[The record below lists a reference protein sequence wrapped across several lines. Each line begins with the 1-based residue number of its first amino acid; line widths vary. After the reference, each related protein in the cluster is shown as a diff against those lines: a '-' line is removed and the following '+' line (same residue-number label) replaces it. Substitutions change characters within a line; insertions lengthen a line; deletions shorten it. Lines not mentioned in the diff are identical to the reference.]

1 MPSLRLGKIII
12 SSFTFKGKEIKIAW
26 VIILIWLVF
35 LTPIAAFFSSRV
47 MESMSTE
54 FSFVPEGSDSAT
66 ALDILE
72 NDFPPSNES
81 LVAVLKSETG
91 FAFNATLFNSTFQ
104 ATNQTIDDLID
115 ATITAS
121 NDNFLYG
128 LLLSLHINESV
139 YEWGVGKFDDIISP
153 FVLFPGLI
161 MTFPNQSQIWQDF
174 WNQMFFKDDT
184 ITMII
189 IGLEITSGGFSELG
203 FGEQGDY
210 FDYIQE
216 LRDYVEKGL
225 GRELFLARLAGIIGS
240 DVYPDTETKITGSL
254 AISYDS
260 LESTKRDRERMDIL
274 TIVLVIIILF
284 IVLRSLIA
292 PIVPLVT
299 MAPALLLANTMLF
312 FLGNYIEIGS
322 FAPIMVTVLGLA
334 VGVDYSIFI
343 LTRFLDELREGK
355 TKEEAIMT
363 SVTMSGRA
371 ILSSGLVVIM
381 GFGALLIPKLELIQS
396 IGLGV
401 IIAIICGLLA
411 AFTLLPSLLYV
422 LGTKVVWPR
431 KISWIEN
438 QINEDPVQNQTEPK
452 GTRNIWGIFARFS
465 IRYAWPIIIFA
476 LIITVPFMMLLATY
490 QPSYDILS
498 MLPPNVESSEAFE
511 ILDEVGMTSELYG
524 NSMILSGFSSSDE
537 LWSNHTLYA
546 IDRLADWFISN
557 TDAIQDV
564 ETITRPSIGFVKLDM
579 IDLAKTAQGTETP
592 FLSVSSLSAVL
603 LVTGNSFDNI
613 AQNYVNWNQANDT
626 LIIKLIFVNNPM
638 GPDAMGDLRYLRT
651 ELKDLTVF
659 DLPST
664 VKGYIYGGTSI
675 NVDMSNELYSAFPL
689 MILWIIVTVMVILT
703 LLLGSI
709 TVPVR
714 LIITI
719 ATSVTWTLGFLVL
732 MFQFNLEEI
741 TIALINPNINIEA
754 GLYWIIPPI
763 LFCIL
768 FGLGMDYDIFIT
780 SRIREEYLKGK
791 SNHEAIEEGLIHTA
805 SVVTSCALIMAG
817 AFLAL
822 WFSNLLI
829 LTEIGLGMVFAVI
842 VDATIVRVFLVP
854 AAMAIMG
861 DKYNWWPEWVNK
873 KFGKLTH

>member
-1 MPSLRLGKIII
+1 MPSLRLGKIIT
-12 SSFTFKGKEIKIAW
+12 SSLTIRDKEVKTAW
-26 VIILIWLVF
+26 IVILIWLVVI
-35 LTPIAAFFSSRV
+35 TPFTGYFSSRV

-54 FSFVPEGSDSAT
+54 WSFVPVGSDSDK

-72 NDFPPSNES
+72 NEFPPSNES

-104 ATNQTIDDLID
+104 ASNKTIEDLID
-115 ATITAS
+115 TTIKSA
-121 NDNFLYG
+121 NDNFIYG
-128 LLLSLHINESV
+128 LLLSLEINKSI
-139 YEWGVGKFDDIISP
+139 YEMKVGKFENIMSP
-153 FVLFPGLI
+153 FVLYPGLI
-161 MTFPNQSQIWQDF
+161 MTFPNQSQVWQDF
-174 WNQMFFKDDT
+174 WNQMFFEDDT
-184 ITMII
+184 ITMIL
-189 IGLEITSGGFSELG
+189 IGLEISSSGFSELG
-203 FGEQGDY
+203 FGEQGEY
-210 FDYIQE
+210 FTYIQD
-216 LRDYVEKGL
+216 LRDYLDRGISL
-225 GRELFLARLAGIIGS
+225 DLYLARLALGIS
-240 DVYPDTETKITGSL
+240 VSPDTNTKITGSL

-260 LESTKRDRERMDIL
+260 LKSTQKDRERMDIL
-274 TIVLVIIILF
+274 TVVLIIIILF
-284 IVLRSLIA
+284 LILRSLIA
-292 PIVPLVT
+292 PLVPLVT
-299 MAPALLLANTMLF
+299 MFPALLLANTMLF

-343 LTRFLDELREGK
+343 LTRFLDELREGR
-355 TKEEAIMT
+355 TKEEALIT

-401 IIAIICGLLA
+401 IIAIICGLLS

-422 LGTKVVWPR
+422 FGEKITWPR
-431 KISWIEN
+431 KIASTKVEEEEKKTIPITN
-438 QINEDPVQNQTEPK
+438 GK
-452 GTRNIWGIFARFS
+452 IWGIFARFS
-465 IRYAWPIIIFA
+465 IRLAWPIIILA
-476 LIITVPFMMLLATY
+476 LIITVPFALLLASY

-511 ILDEVGMTSELYG
+511 ILDEIGMTSELYG
-524 NSMILSGFSSSDE
+524 NSMVLSGFSSSEE
-537 LWSNHTLYA
+537 LWSNNTLYA
-546 IDRLADWFISN
+546 IDHLAEWLSN
-557 TDAIQDV
+557 TEAIHDV
-564 ETITRPSIGFVKLDM
+564 ETITRPSMGGLVKLNL
-579 IDLAKTAQGTETP
+579 IDLAKTAQGTEVP
-592 FLSVSSLSAVL
+592 YLSVSSLSAVAREHL
-603 LVTGNSFDNI
+603 PLESTFEDIILG
-613 AQNYVNWNQANDT
+613 YVNWHQANNT
-626 LIIKLIFVNNPM
+626 VIVKLNFVRNPM
-638 GPDAMGDLRYLRT
+638 GPEAMGDLRYLRS
-651 ELKDLTVF
+651 ELKDLTIF
-659 DLPST
+659 NLPST
-664 VKGYIYGGTSI
+664 VKGYIFGGTSI

-689 MILWIIVTVMVILT
+689 MVLWIIITIMVILT

-709 TVPVR
+709 TVPIR

-741 TIALINPNINIEA
+741 TIALLNPNINIEA

-805 SVVTSCALIMAG
+805 SVVTSCAFIMAG

-822 WFSNLLI
+822 WFSFLLI

-861 DKYNWWPEWVNK
+861 DKYNWWPDWINR

>member
-1 MPSLRLGKIII
+1 MSLFHRLGKTII
-12 SSFTFKGKEIKIAW
+12 SSFTFKKKEIKVAW
-26 VIILIWLVF
+26 IIILVWLIIIM
-35 LTPIAAFFSSRV
+35 PITAFFSSRV

-54 FSFVPEGSDSAT
+54 WSFVPTGSDSDI
-66 ALDILE
+66 ALKILE
-72 NDFPPSNES
+72 NEYPPSNES
-81 LVAVLKSETG
+81 LIAVLKSETG
-91 FAFNATLFNSTFQ
+91 FEFDADLFNTTYQ
-104 ATNQTIDDLID
+104 ASNKTTDDLMA
-115 ATITAS
+115 ATIAAS

-128 LLLSLHINESV
+128 LFLSFHINETV
-139 YEWGVGKFDDIISP
+139 YKKGIGQFEQIMSP
-153 FVLFPGLI
+153 FVIFPGLI
-161 MTFPNQSQIWQDF
+161 MSFPNQSQIWLDF
-174 WNQMFFKDDT
+174 WDQMFFADDT
-184 ITMII
+184 ITLII
-189 IGLEITSGGFSELG
+189 VDLDISSSGFSDLG
-203 FGEQGDY
+203 FGEQGEFY
-210 FDYIQE
+210 EYIEE
-216 LRDYVEKGL
+216 LRFFIREPLSRQLKFAGL
-225 GRELFLARLAGIIGS
+225 ALGIS
-240 DVYPDTETKITGSL
+240 VSPDTDTKITGSL

-260 LESTKRDRERMDIL
+260 LSSAQEDRERMDIL

-284 IVLRSLIA
+284 IVLRSLVA
-292 PIVPLVT
+292 PVVPLLT
-299 MAPALLLANTMLF
+299 MAPALLLANTMLY
-312 FLGNYIEIGS
+312 FLGNYIVIGS
-322 FAPIMVTVLGLA
+322 FAPVMVTVLGLG

-381 GFGALLIPKLELIQS
+381 GFGALLIPNLELIQS

-401 IIAIICGLLA
+401 IIAITCGLLS

-422 LGTKVVWPR
+422 FGWKVTWPR
-431 KISWIEN
+431 KITVTE
-438 QINEDPVQNQTEPK
+438 VQEEEEQDK
-452 GTRNIWGIFARFS
+452 QDGRKMDRKFWRILVRFS
-465 IRYAWPIIIFA
+465 IRFAWPIIIFA
-476 LIITVPFMMLLATY
+476 LIITAPFIMLLASY

-511 ILDEVGMTSELYG
+511 ILDDIGMTSELFG
-524 NSMILSGFSSSDE
+524 NSMVLSCFAHSDE
-537 LWSNHTLYA
+537 LWANSTLFA
-546 IDRLADWFISN
+546 IEELAKWFVS

-564 ETITRPSIGFVKLDM
+564 ETITRPSLGLVTLNLV
-579 IDLAKTAQGTETP
+579 DLVREIQGTETP
-592 FLSVSSLSAVL
+592 ILTIASLRAVL
-603 LVTGNSFDNI
+603 PPSNEFDDI
-613 AQNYVNWNQANDT
+613 ARQYVNWNQANNT
-626 LIIKLIFVNNPM
+626 IIIKLIFVDNPM
-638 GPDAMGDLRYLRT
+638 GPEAMGDLQHLRA
-651 ELKDLTVF
+651 ELKDLVKFGFPT
-659 DLPST
+659 T

-689 MILWIIVTVMVILT
+689 MVIWIIITIMIILT
-703 LLLGSI
+703 
-709 TVPVR
+709 

-741 TIALINPNINIEA
+741 SLALLNPNINVEA

-768 FGLGMDYDIFIT
+768 FALGMDYDIFIT
-780 SRIREEYLKGK
+780 SRIREEILRGR

-805 SVVTSCALIMAG
+805 SVVTTCALIMAG

-822 WFSNLLI
+822 WFSFILI

-861 DKYNWWPEWVNK
+861 DKYNWWPKWVHER
-873 KFGKLTH
+873 FGKFTH